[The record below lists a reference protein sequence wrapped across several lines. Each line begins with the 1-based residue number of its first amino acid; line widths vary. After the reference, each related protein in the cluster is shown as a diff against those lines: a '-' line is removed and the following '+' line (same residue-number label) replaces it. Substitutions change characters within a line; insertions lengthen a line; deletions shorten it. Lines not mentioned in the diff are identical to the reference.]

1 MNERADR
8 YRRHDERSLPA
19 ELAGVAALR
28 ERLGGSP
35 LDWRIE
41 EIGDGNLNLVFRVAG
56 PAGVVAAKQALPY
69 VRMVGESWPLPLSR
83 SHYEHRALVEYA
95 AVCPGA
101 TPALIHRDEDLAL
114 TIMEWLEPHRIL
126 RRGLLDG
133 ARYPRFAADI
143 ARFLARSLVL
153 TSNLGRPAAAQKAA
167 IAAFAGNTAMC
178 KITEDLVF
186 TEPYFAAPM
195 NRWTSPQLDAT
206 VGSLQGDGDLKSA
219 AARLKFAFLT
229 RAEALLHGDL
239 HTGSI
244 MVTPDDTRVIDA
256 EFAVYGP
263 MGFDLGVL
271 AANLLM
277 SAFAQRGHEREPG
290 ERAAM
295 VRWILATLEEIER
308 HFEREFLELWRTAA
322 HGDAFQAALFVDA
335 EGQAALTRERR
346 RHLDGLLVDALGFA
360 GLEIIRRTV
369 GLSHVIDFE
378 GIGEPAL
385 RAEREARAI
394 ALGRRLVVEA
404 ADLRTLT
411 AVTGLAA
418 ELIGI

>member
-1 MNERADR
+1 MNERATR
-8 YRRHDERSLPA
+8 YRRHDECSLAA
-19 ELAGVAALR
+19 ELAGVAVVR

-35 LDWRIE
+35 GDWRVE

-83 SHYEHRALVEYA
+83 SHYEHLALVEYA

-114 TIMEWLEPHRIL
+114 TVMEWLEPHRIL

-133 ARYPRFAADI
+133 TRYPRFAADI
-143 ARFLARSLVL
+143 ARFLARSLVS
-153 TSNLGRPAAAQKAA
+153 TSDLGRSAAAKKAA

-186 TEPYFAAPM
+186 TEPYFAAAM

-206 VGSLQGDGDLKSA
+206 VASLQGDVALKSA

-244 MVTPDDTRVIDA
+244 MVTDDDTRVIDA

-263 MGFDLGVL
+263 MGFDYGMLV
-271 AANLLM
+271 ANLLM
-277 SAFAQRGHEREPG
+277 SAFAQRGHEHEHG
-290 ERAAM
+290 ERAAT
-295 VRWILATLEEIER
+295 VQWILETLEQIER

-322 HGDAFQAALFVDA
+322 HGEAFPAALFA
-335 EGQAALTRERR
+335 HAAGEAALARERR
-346 RHLDGLLVDALGFA
+346 RHLDGLRIDAFGFA

-369 GLSHVIDFE
+369 GLSHVMDFE
-378 GIGEPAL
+378 AIEAPAL

-394 ALGRRLVVEA
+394 VLGRRLAVDA
-404 ADLRTLT
+404 AEFSTMASVT
-411 AVTGLAA
+411 ALAA
-418 ELIGI
+418 ELIGV